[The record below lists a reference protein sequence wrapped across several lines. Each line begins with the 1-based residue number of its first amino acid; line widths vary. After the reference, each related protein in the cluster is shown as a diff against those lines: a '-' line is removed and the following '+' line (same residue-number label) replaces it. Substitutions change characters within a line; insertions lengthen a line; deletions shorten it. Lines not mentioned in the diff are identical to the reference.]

1 MTNNFIIIFYL
12 SPRWWFVIVDLLW
25 LSDVLYLLIC
35 VSYFWID
42 LIFINN
48 TMYYYFDFL
57 FLYKS
62 EFSIM
67 KSSFSIISIMSFAC
81 YIWIDLI
88 FINNMM
94 HNYNMM
100 LILLFWLFV
109 FNTNQNFNQDCIIS
123 IMSKEFHKISNQWIN
138 LFIKRSNFYYRIIFH
153 LLKFKSTFKSL

>member
-1 MTNNFIIIFYL
+1 MIFYL

-62 EFSIM
+62 EFSIT
-67 KSSFSIISIMSFAC
+67 KSSFCIISIMSFAC

-94 HNYNMM
+94 HNYNTM

-109 FNTNQNFNQDCIIS
+109 LIQIRIS
-123 IMSKEFHKISNQWIN
+123 IKIVLFQSWVKNFTRYQIKWIN
-138 LFIKRSNFYYRIIFH
+138 LFIKGSIFYHRIIFH